1 MENIELPIKTIKD
14 SKGNVYVL
22 DSVLGHGGQGMV
34 CKTKDKAIAVKF
46 VMKDDHILQ
55 DDKYY
60 DLYSNK
66 INDVIVMHIDSD
78 INLCHPYTMLER
90 PYCGYVMHVLSN
102 LKPVSNL
109 IYDPNSDNGLNSQ
122 FLESG
127 GLKKRLEVL
136 IELART
142 LARLH
147 SKGIVYCD
155 ISPSNVFFSE
165 TENFSKVWLIDCDN
179 LKYTNDNKK
188 GIFTPGYGAP
198 EVALNVTS
206 NTIFSDCFSFAV
218 LAFKVLTSRNPF
230 EVNYDDIASSD
241 GWDATTKSSSDE
253 DNISANNIPWLFE
266 NGVVQKEYFDHFLT
280 KKLIALFDKTF
291 SKKGRCNPESRPSM
305 QEWYSALKDCYLSI
319 NKCQC
324 GRYIFAGEKE
334 CPFCHN
340 KPSSK
345 CYGILTNV
353 YHNTKEE
360 PINKVKEDQH
370 KYDFEDLDFIDGI
383 LDDQT
388 KVISYKVSKFMIY
401 EDCTIYN
408 FNVNQISICE
418 APYPLVKFK
427 QKNGYLFIENKS
439 ASNVIYYY
447 RNKKGTLVSG
457 QQLSFISIGKGFLKL
472 SFKDPDSIFDHFII
486 INSI

>member
-1 MENIELPIKTIKD
+1 MENKELPIKTIKD
-14 SKGNVYVL
+14 NKGNVYVL
-22 DSVLGHGGQGMV
+22 DFVLGHGGQGMV

-46 VMKDDHILQ
+46 VMKDDHVLQ

-66 INDVIVMHIDSD
+66 INDVIVMNIDSD

-109 IYDPNSDNGLNSQ
+109 IYDPNSDNGLDSQ

-155 ISPSNVFFSE
+155 ISPSNVFFSD

-266 NGVVQKEYFDHFLT
+266 NGVIQKEYFDHFLT
-280 KKLIALFDKTF
+280 KKLIVLFDKTF
-291 SKKGRCNPESRPSM
+291 SKNGRCNPESRPSM
-305 QEWYSALKDCYLSI
+305 QEWYSILKDCYFSI

-340 KPSSK
+340 EPSSK
-345 CYGILTNV
+345 CYGILLNV
-353 YHNTKEE
+353 YPNIKES
-360 PINKVKEDQH
+360 INIVKEDQH
-370 KYDFEDLDFIDGI
+370 KYDFEDLDVIDGI
-383 LDDQT
+383 LDKHT
-388 KVISYKVSKFMIY
+388 KAISDKVSKVMIY
-401 EDCTIYN
+401 EESTIYN
-408 FNVNQISICE
+408 FNVNQMSICE

-439 ASNVIYYY
+439 ALNVIYYCK
-447 RNKKGTLVSG
+447 NKQGTLVSG
-457 QQLSFISIGKGFLKL
+457 QQLPVFIPKGKDFLRL
-472 SFKDPDSIFDHFII
+472 LFKDPDSIIDHII
-486 INSI
+486 IFNSK

>member
-1 MENIELPIKTIKD
+1 M
-14 SKGNVYVL
+14 
-22 DSVLGHGGQGMV
+22 
-34 CKTKDKAIAVKF
+34 
-46 VMKDDHILQ
+46 
-55 DDKYY
+55 
-60 DLYSNK
+60 
-66 INDVIVMHIDSD
+66 
-78 INLCHPYTMLER
+78 
-90 PYCGYVMHVLSN
+90 
-102 LKPVSNL
+102 
-109 IYDPNSDNGLNSQ
+109 
-122 FLESG
+122 
-127 GLKKRLEVL
+127 
-136 IELART
+136 
-142 LARLH
+142 
-147 SKGIVYCD
+147 
-155 ISPSNVFFSE
+155 
-165 TENFSKVWLIDCDN
+165 
-179 LKYTNDNKK
+179 
-188 GIFTPGYGAP
+188 
-198 EVALNVTS
+198 
-206 NTIFSDCFSFAV
+206 
-218 LAFKVLTSRNPF
+218 
-230 EVNYDDIASSD
+230 
-241 GWDATTKSSSDE
+241 
-253 DNISANNIPWLFE
+253 
-266 NGVVQKEYFDHFLT
+266 
-280 KKLIALFDKTF
+280 FDKTF